1 MKKEIICT
9 ICPNSCRIKVE
20 YEGFKILNIDGAKC
34 KKGEEYVKN
43 EILNP
48 VRVFTGSVMVEG
60 GNFLLASVKTPQ
72 PIPKKYLRQ
81 LGELT
86 HRLKIKAPVEIGDKV
101 AENLLD
107 QSIELIATRK
117 IEKKLINSSFM
128 LKTASHKL
136 EYMLK

>member
-60 GNFLLASVKTPQ
+60 GNFLLASVKT
-72 PIPKKYLRQ
+72 
-81 LGELT
+81 
-86 HRLKIKAPVEIGDKV
+86 
-101 AENLLD
+101 NCF
-107 QSIELIATRK
+107 S
-117 IEKKLINSSFM
+117 
-128 LKTASHKL
+128 
-136 EYMLK
+136 